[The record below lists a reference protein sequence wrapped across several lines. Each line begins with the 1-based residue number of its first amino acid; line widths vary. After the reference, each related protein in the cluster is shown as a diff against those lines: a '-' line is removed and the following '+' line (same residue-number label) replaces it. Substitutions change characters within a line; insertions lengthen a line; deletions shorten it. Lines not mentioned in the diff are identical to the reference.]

1 MVLWFVALRL
11 LNFMSAPAKCNF
23 TLNKQDGSGP
33 TQSKKD
39 CSSAGTYFMFLSSQS
54 LFSPF
59 ISFDFVWA
67 ALFFWFTSLFTY
79 PGHLQPFR
87 HNWLLNYLFYF
98 SYKSYVFS
106 IFCLSLWAWFVTPSG
121 VIYPC
126 WHVSILRPGSA
137 HLPAF
142 SCAYMESQRRRE
154 HQQEPGTKQ
163 SSSDNGYQAG

>member
-23 TLNKQDGSGP
+23 TLNKQDGCFLQIAHLQVY
-33 TQSKKD
+33 TL
-39 CSSAGTYFMFLSSQS
+39 CSSAVNHSFLPLTYIWLW
-54 LFSPF
+54 F
-59 ISFDFVWA
+59 I
-67 ALFFWFTSLFTY
+67 SLFTY

-87 HNWLLNYLFYF
+87 HNRLLNYLFYF
-98 SYKSYVFS
+98 SYKWYVFS

-121 VIYPC
+121 VIYPW
-126 WHVSILRPGSA
+126 WHGSILRPGSS

-163 SSSDNGYQAG
+163 SDSDNGYQAG